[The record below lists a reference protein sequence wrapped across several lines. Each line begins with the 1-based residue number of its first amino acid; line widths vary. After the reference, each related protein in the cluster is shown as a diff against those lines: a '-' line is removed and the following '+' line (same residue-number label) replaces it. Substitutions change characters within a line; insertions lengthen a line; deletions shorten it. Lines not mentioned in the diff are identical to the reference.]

1 MEQIK
6 PDTLRKLKMQIK
18 MAELI
23 AIDLSDIED
32 NFVSTLDLLDI
43 LATWGIMLCAED
55 TVEILEDTTISSMAY
70 MLAIQEKGN
79 PDGKD

>member
-1 MEQIK
+1 MEKIN

-23 AIDLSDIED
+23 ALDLSDIEN
-32 NFVSTLDLLDI
+32 NFVSTLDLLDV

-55 TVEILEDTTISSMAY
+55 TVEISEDTTISSMAY
-70 MLAIQEKGN
+70 MLAIQERGN
-79 PDGKD
+79 TDGKY